1 MSFRPERLAE
11 AIKKEV
17 SELLRGELKDP
28 RIGFVSITSV
38 DVTKDLRYAA
48 VFASVYGSPAE
59 QKATIE
65 ALQNAQG
72 YIRSE
77 LGKRIRLRHTP
88 EITFK
93 LDESIE
99 RGSRL
104 IALMEKVRGKD
115 DSGNE

>member
-1 MSFRPERLAE
+1 M
-11 AIKKEV
+11 EV
-17 SELLRGELKDP
+17 S
-28 RIGFVSITSV
+28 
-38 DVTKDLRYAA
+38 KDLRYATI
-48 VFASVYGSPAE
+48 FASVFGSPAE

-104 IALMEKVRGKD
+104 LALMEKVRAKD

>member
-1 MSFRPERLAE
+1 MRP
-11 AIKKEV
+11 
-17 SELLRGELKDP
+17 
-28 RIGFVSITSV
+28 
-38 DVTKDLRYAA
+38 KDLRYAVSLP
-48 VFASVYGSPAE
+48 VFMATCQ

-99 RGSRL
+99 RGARL
-104 IALMEKVRGKD
+104 IALIEKVRGKD